1 MRLSRC
7 EKQSMH
13 SCTASKQRRA
23 SLASPPSL
31 FSSLSPHT
39 PWRLQSELSVC
50 FKCIVS
56 SISSSPLPYSNLKS
70 SLRVPLHSFHPFLPL
85 LGVRCPPCGES
96 SCTLLVWYH
105 ADVCPCRASGR
116 PSHPLLDASRVYSTF
131 CSCRSFS
138 LSVGSISCEIGSLS
152 VSLPV
157 SPKLA

>member
-1 MRLSRC
+1 LRETTHAFLHC
-7 EKQSMH
+7 EQAK
-13 SCTASKQRRA
+13 TSKFS
-23 SLASPPSL
+23 SLASLLHSFHPFHL
-31 FSSLSPHT
+31 R
-39 PWRLQSELSVC
+39 RLQSELSVC

-85 LGVRCPPCGES
+85 LGVRCPSCGES